1 MPRIENPTA
10 PAGPLAPVA
19 AVVSGALMSCTVWLG
34 PNSMPVVSGSAV
46 VVRAGTQ
53 SGPVTVESVW
63 VIVLPTAAGAPEIDA
78 VVDAVVSV
86 AIVVPL
92 GVVPL
97 GVVPVAVAPV
107 VDAGVVVAVGVVV
120 AATPAPARLIAAPH
134 DAAAPVFVTS
144 TSVTIRVCPAGTVNA
159 VTAVVPLG
167 TVRVISTTLST
178 TGVPVVDG
186 DALGVAAG
194 VVLVVVAPVVVV
206 PPVVVPVVVVVDG
219 VVVCAV
225 VVVVSVGGVS
235 VVGGTGVDV
244 VSVVVWADN

>member
-10 PAGPLAPVA
+10 LAGPLAPVA

-63 VIVLPTAAGAPEIDA
+63 VIVLPTAAGAPEIDV

-86 AIVVPL
+86 AI
-92 GVVPL
+92 VVPL

-120 AATPAPARLIAAPH
+120 VATPAPARLIAAPH
-134 DAAAPVFVTS
+134 VAAAPVFVTS
-144 TSVTIRVCPAGTVNA
+144 TSVTMRVCPAGTVNA

-167 TVRVISTTLST
+167 TVRVISTTFST

-194 VVLVVVAPVVVV
+194 VVLVVVAPVVV

-225 VVVVSVGGVS
+225 VVVVAVGGVS

-244 VSVVVWADN
+244 GSVGVWADN

>member
-19 AVVSGALMSCTVWLG
+19 AVVSGALISGTVWLG

-46 VVRAGTQ
+46 GVRAGTQ

-63 VIVLPTAAGAPEIDA
+63 VIVLPTAAGAPEIDV

-92 GVVPL
+92 GVVP
-97 GVVPVAVAPV
+97 VVVAPV
-107 VDAGVVVAVGVVV
+107 VDAGVVV

-134 DAAAPVFVTS
+134 VAAVPVFVTS
-144 TSVTIRVCPAGTVNA
+144 TSVTMRVCPAGTVNA

-206 PPVVVPVVVVVDG
+206 PPVVVPVAVVVDG

-225 VVVVSVGGVS
+225 VVVVPVGGVS